1 MIEALLTMRTPKA
14 SVEVSQ
20 SNGVRTEDDV
30 ASAVTLTMASGNA
43 RLQEVRLSQR
53 MENLMAFFKGRYAT
67 GVTVG
72 KYRAGGLL
80 EVSVEVTANH
90 GGLKRE

>member
-20 SNGVRTEDDV
+20 SNGSRTEDDV
-30 ASAVTLTMASGNA
+30 ASAVTLTMASGNT

-67 GVTVG
+67 GVIVG